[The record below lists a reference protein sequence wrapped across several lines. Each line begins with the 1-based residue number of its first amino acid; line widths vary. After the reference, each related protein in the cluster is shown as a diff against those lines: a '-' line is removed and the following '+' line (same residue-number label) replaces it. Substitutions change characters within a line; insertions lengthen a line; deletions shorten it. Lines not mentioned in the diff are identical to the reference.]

1 MKTLPAILLIL
12 LFISPASTAAQR
24 PRKPAGRASP
34 VASGAENAEWETLKK
49 RFGQYGRDYL
59 MSQMWALIH
68 TYRSKTRLDETMNLL
83 QVLLDAMAKNDQA
96 KLRPVGGLTGFQNR
110 FVRLMNSD
118 DDTVAGFSAR
128 VLAVCFGIRYA
139 PQIVDLMNKRDKS
152 WTDADVYPETTS
164 RGHAAIALSILETTK
179 YTEDIAA
186 LLRSRNMYDRSGAAY
201 ALAHLKATEYASEI
215 AGLLLKKESSF
226 RRDQSPI
233 HALIEMGVGLQ
244 YKKEIAQAL
253 DEDFSPEINEAAVY
267 ALAHLRATEYAPAIA
282 KLLDHRYRRG
292 NAAKALAIMGAKE
305 YAAKIATLLDD
316 DEASL
321 DQSAALLALGIL
333 KASEYAPRA
342 AILMREKRLSSVSIF
357 AAISLTLMGADE
369 YAKEVIATLKINKTG
384 TYVDEGE
391 LSPLVAEEARQ
402 INQRVVNGLEQFESR
417 RPATPRAQR
426 RR

>member
-1 MKTLPAILLIL
+1 M
-12 LFISPASTAAQR
+12 
-24 PRKPAGRASP
+24 
-34 VASGAENAEWETLKK
+34 ASGAENAEWETLKK

-59 MSQMWALIH
+59 MSQMWPLIH

-152 WTDADVYPETTS
+152 WTDVDVYPETTS

-186 LLRSRNMYDRSGAAY
+186 LLRSKNMYDRSGAVY

-215 AGLLLKKESSF
+215 AGLLLKEEFSF

-253 DEDFSPEINEAAVY
+253 DEDFSPEVNEAAVY

-292 NAAKALAIMGAKE
+292 DAAKALAIMGAKE

-333 KASEYAPRA
+333 KATEYAPRVA
-342 AILMREKRLSSVSIF
+342 TLMRKKRDSFVGISAAVSLALMEATEYRKEIIAILRIDKSE
-357 AAISLTLMGADE
+357 
-369 YAKEVIATLKINKTG
+369 
-384 TYVDEGE
+384 TYVPPGE
-391 LSPLVAEEARQ
+391 LHPLVEEEARQ
-402 INQRVVNGLEQFESR
+402 IGQRVVATLKQLKSR
-417 RPATPRAQR
+417 RPVTPRAQR